1 MTDSPLGDTAG
12 LTALAARLIAQA
24 APGEE
29 LEVAVGRSVSTSV
42 KAYRGD
48 VESFTSATNYEVG
61 IRVLVDGRQGFAHA
75 GTFDEGVLRQTL
87 ADARDN
93 VGFAEADPFNG
104 LAQPDGVAPV
114 RQELWDGAV
123 LDLPAAN
130 KVALAI
136 ELERMVLAG
145 DPRIKGVRVSTYGD
159 SASEFALAST
169 AGMSSAG
176 RSTACWVSV
185 SALACDGEET
195 QIGGGVDLARNP
207 ANLDLAKAAAEA
219 VEQSTRLLGARQ
231 AASQRVTILL
241 EPKLAATV
249 LGIVGGTLTGDV
261 VIKGRS
267 PFADRSGEVVAS
279 PLLTLIDDPTDAR
292 SLAADTFDG
301 EGLACRRNVLIDNGV
316 LAGFLH
322 NSYTGRRAASHS
334 TGSAVRSC
342 RSLPGVGCQA
352 LAVEPGQFS
361 FEELLAGI
369 ENGLLVQSM
378 SGLHSGV
385 NAISGD
391 FSVGAE
397 GLMIRN
403 GELAEPVRE
412 ITIASTLQRLL
423 LGIEAV
429 GSTIEWLPSGFGSAA
444 LRIGDVAL
452 SGR

>member
-1 MTDSPLGDTAG
+1 MNESPLGDTAG
-12 LTALAARLIAQA
+12 LTALAARLVALA

-29 LEVAVGRSVSTSV
+29 LEVAVGRSVSTSI

-75 GTFDEGVLRQTL
+75 GTFDDSVLREML

-93 VGFAEADPFNG
+93 VGFAEPDQWNS
-104 LAQPDGVAPV
+104 LARPDGVAAV
-114 RQELWDGAV
+114 RQELWNDTVLAV
-123 LDLPAAN
+123 PSAD

-145 DPRIKGVRVSTYGD
+145 DSRIKGVRVSSYGD
-159 SASEFALAST
+159 TANEFALAST
-169 AGMSSAG
+169 AGISSAG

-185 SALACDGEET
+185 SALASDGEET
-195 QIGGGVDLARNP
+195 QIGGGVDLARDP
-207 ANLDLAKAAAEA
+207 ADLDLSKAAQEA
-219 VEQSTRLLGARQ
+219 VEQSTRMLGARQ
-231 AASQRVTILL
+231 TSSQRLTILL
-241 EPKLAATV
+241 EPKMAATL
-249 LGIVGGTLTGDV
+249 LGIVGGTLTGEV
-261 VIKGRS
+261 VLKGRS
-267 PFADRSGEVVAS
+267 PFADRRGEIVAS

-292 SLAADTFDG
+292 SLAADMFDG
-301 EGLACRRNVLIDNGV
+301 EGLACRRNVLIENGV

-322 NSYTGRRAASHS
+322 NSYTGRRSGGAS

-352 LAVEPGQFS
+352 LAVEPGQLS

-385 NAISGD
+385 NPISGD

-397 GLMIRN
+397 GLMIRG

-452 SGR
+452 SGS